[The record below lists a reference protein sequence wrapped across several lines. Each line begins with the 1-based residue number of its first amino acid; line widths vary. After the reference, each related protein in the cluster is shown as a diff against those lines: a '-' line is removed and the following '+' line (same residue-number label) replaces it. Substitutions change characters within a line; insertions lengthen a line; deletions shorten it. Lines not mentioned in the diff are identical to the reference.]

1 MAIFP
6 IRTFGDP
13 VLRSKTKDVEN
24 VDAALEQLIADMFET
39 MYDAP
44 GVGLAA
50 TQIGVGRSVAVF
62 DAGFGPQVLI
72 NPQLLEVVPG
82 DVHQTLT
89 GEVMIPDDALD
100 LWEYDEGCL
109 SVPGYFWPI
118 TRPAWAVATAQ
129 TVEGEQVIY
138 AGDELLG
145 RVLRHEI
152 DHLEGI
158 LLVERLGKARKRKAL
173 KQMREDALGI

>member
-13 VLRSKTKDVEN
+13 VLRSKTKGVAKIDGT
-24 VDAALEQLIADMFET
+24 LGQLIDDMLET

-50 TQIGVGRSVAVF
+50 TQIGIGRRVAVF
-62 DAGFGPQVLI
+62 DTGFGPQVLI
-72 NPQLLEVVPG
+72 NPELVEVVPG
-82 DVHQTLT
+82 DVYQTPT
-89 GEVMIPDDALD
+89 GEVTIPSDALD
-100 LWEYDEGCL
+100 QWEYDEGCL

-129 TVEGEQVIY
+129 DAAGEQVTY

-145 RVLRHEI
+145 RVLQHEV

-158 LLVERLGKARKRKAL
+158 LLIERLGKVRKRRAL
-173 KQMREDALGI
+173 KQIREDALGI